1 MNDAK
6 KIIDFI
12 HYTEKLKTE
21 LRLASK
27 SDKCRESVADHT
39 WWLSLM
45 LILVVPKLGIKVDH
59 LKILKMAIIHDVVE
73 IEAKDIPRL
82 ESIVS
87 SRLSNDIK
95 LKEKA
100 AINNIKKMLGDSGQE
115 IFDLWNE
122 FDEYKT
128 NEAKALRFLDKLEGQ
143 LQFLT
148 EDVTTFTKY
157 NKEAIQKIIDET
169 KELSKVDPFLTELDN
184 LTLQERKERI
194 KL

>member
-1 MNDAK
+1 MNDAQ

-39 WWLSLM
+39 WRLSLM

-73 IEAKDIPRL
+73 IEGKDIPRL

>member
-1 MNDAK
+1 MNDAQ

-39 WWLSLM
+39 WRLSLM

>member
-1 MNDAK
+1 MNDAQ